1 MISGIQALTK
11 IDQAV
16 SDARAK
22 TAEVDARIEAVE
34 QQLSQH
40 RLAQADDYKA
50 LARLRLGQIAD
61 ARMVAHLDQSERQ
74 VAALLDERQAALT
87 QLKEQIQ
94 QSESGLRSLESE
106 RAALAARVDAAAQAV
121 DAAEART
128 QARLD
133 ADPAYNAQRDRA
145 ADAERKAAHAAE
157 KAARSEEEREAKGV
171 SYRDDRLFMY
181 LWNRRYGRPG
191 YKAWPLTRWL
201 DGKVARLI
209 GFTDAGVNY
218 ERLNE
223 IPQRLREHAAA
234 LEAAA
239 EAELAALKALD
250 EAARAQD
257 GILALDSKLA
267 EEQAMLDAMDQ
278 RIANAESDQQELH
291 VRKAVLA
298 AGDDEYSVKALELLA
313 SELQRDDLM
322 ELRREALATP
332 FPEDDLIVARL
343 LDREDESRRLEG
355 SLQAL
360 RETLAQNRH
369 RLEEVES
376 LRADFKRS
384 RYDRTGSQFGDE
396 AMIAMM
402 LGQFL
407 NGALDRRNLWRIIQ
421 EQQRYR
427 PQQSDPGFGSGGFG
441 RGTVWGGGVG
451 DLLGQ
456 GDVFGGFGRGGTGR
470 SGGRAAPRSPGG
482 GRGSSRGG
490 FRTGGGF

>member
-1 MISGIQALTK
+1 MISGIQALSK

-16 SDARAK
+16 TDARGK
-22 TAEVDARIEAVE
+22 VAEADAGIEAVE
-34 QQLSQH
+34 Q
-40 RLAQADDYKA
+40 RLAEHRHAQGEDYKA
-50 LARLRLGQIAD
+50 LARLRLGQLSD
-61 ARMVAHLDQSERQ
+61 SPLVKQLDQSELQ
-74 VAALLDERQAALT
+74 VTALLAEREAALL

-94 QSESGLRSLESE
+94 VAESGLRSMESE
-106 RAALAARVDAAAQAV
+106 RNAQAARVDEAARAV

-133 ADPAYNAQRDRA
+133 ADPAYNAQRERA
-145 ADAERKAAHAAE
+145 TDAERKAAHAAD
-157 KAARSEEEREAKGV
+157 KAARSEAEREEKGA
-171 SYRDDRLFMY
+171 SYRDDALFMY

-223 IPQRLREHAAA
+223 IPERLREHAAA
-234 LEAAA
+234 LDTAA
-239 EAELAALKALD
+239 EAELAVLKSLDETARAEDGIPALD
-250 EAARAQD
+250 AR
-257 GILALDSKLA
+257 LA
-267 EEQAMLDAMDQ
+267 EEQAALDAIDQ
-278 RIANAESDQQELH
+278 RIAAAESDQQSLH
-291 VRKAVLA
+291 IRKAVFA
-298 AGDDEYSVKALELLA
+298 AGNDEYSAKALELLA
-313 SELQRDDLM
+313 SELKRDDLM

-343 LDREDESRRLEG
+343 LEREDERRRLEG

-360 RETLAQNRH
+360 RDSLAQNRQ
-369 RLEEVES
+369 RLAEVES
-376 LRADFKRS
+376 LRTDFKRH

-407 NGALDRRNLWRIIQ
+407 NGVLDRRNLWRILQ

-427 PQQSDPGFGSGGFG
+427 PERSNPDFGSGGFG

-451 DLLGQ
+451 DLLRQ
-456 GDVFGGFGRGGTGR
+456 GDAFGGIGRGGIG
-470 SGGRAAPRSPGG
+470 RSPGRTVPRS
-482 GRGSSRGG
+482 RGASRGG